1 MYIYLFTILTVYI
14 TSHKENMCILKDGD
28 DNALILLGPFN
39 ENTKLI
45 TLAIIKSFTKDKI
58 KYLKT
63 LFAIDKAKA
72 EFLKSYYRT
81 II

>member
-1 MYIYLFTILTVYI
+1 
-14 TSHKENMCILKDGD
+14 MCILKDGD

-63 LFAIDKAKA
+63 LFAIDKAKV
-72 EFLKSYYRT
+72 EF
-81 II
+81 